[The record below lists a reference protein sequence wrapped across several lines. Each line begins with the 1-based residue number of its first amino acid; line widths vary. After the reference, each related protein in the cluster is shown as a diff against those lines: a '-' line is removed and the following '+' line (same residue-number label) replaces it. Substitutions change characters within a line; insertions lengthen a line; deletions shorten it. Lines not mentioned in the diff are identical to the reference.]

1 MSPQSTHSR
10 VRTALAGASISVL
23 ALLAAPAAHATPAA
37 YTTGLANPATQ
48 IDFSNQSEGAV
59 VGTLYAPL
67 GVTFGGLYITSALG
81 NTLPPTTAPAAANFQ
96 GNTTNA
102 VFTIV
107 FSTAVTDAEFFLYTD
122 GYGTTIT
129 SSLAGNQVEQTAAGS
144 YHNDGADFFGF
155 TGSRFDTLT
164 VAVAGTGNAVI
175 DNVQFGTAATPVPEP
190 AAAGLLLVG
199 LAGMLAVRRRA

>member
-1 MSPQSTHSR
+1 MSLSR
-10 VRTALAGASISVL
+10 SPSRIRTGLSGGAISIL
-23 ALLAAPAAHATPAA
+23 ALLAAPAAHATPAS

-48 IDFSNQSEGAV
+48 IDFSNQPEGMAV
-59 VGTLYAPL
+59 GSTYAPL

-81 NTLPPTTAPAAANFQ
+81 NTLPPTTAPAAANFK

-107 FSTAVTDAEFFLYTD
+107 FSAAVTDAEFFLYTD

-144 YHNDGADFFGF
+144 YHNDGADYFGF
-155 TGSRFDTLT
+155 TGSSFDTLT
-164 VAVAGTGNAVI
+164 IAVAGTGNAVI
-175 DNVQFGTAATPVPEP
+175 DNVQFATAAMPVPEP
-190 AAAGLLLVG
+190 ASAGLLLVG
-199 LAGMLAVRRRA
+199 VTGLLAARRRA